1 MVPQELPF
9 PIRIVEQPEGSR
21 AGAGGS
27 PCTWDLGG
35 IVEALSQP
43 TSHTGLDWARHHPF
57 PLPSPELLQRVFT
70 GLRSVL
76 FPHHFGDPDRSGAGL
91 TYFIGH
97 TLDQTLQLLA
107 EQVKRELWLSGSAL
121 HLDLNALQLQAI
133 ELTGQFAAQLPGIRR
148 LLEGDLLAAHLGDPA
163 AKNLDEVLFCYPGI
177 RAITTHR
184 IAHELYRLGLPL
196 IARIISELGHSETG
210 VDIHPGAS
218 IGAEFFIDHGTGV
231 VIGETCI
238 IGERVRLYQA
248 VTLGA
253 RSFPRD
259 ESGALIKGQPRHPIV
274 EDDVVIYAGATVLGR
289 ITIGA
294 HSTIGGNVWVTQSV
308 PAGSF
313 VSQAKARQ
321 DTFDGGA
328 GI

>member
-1 MVPQELPF
+1 MAPPEPPS
-9 PIRIVEQPEGSR
+9 PIRIVKADRSR
-21 AGAGGS
+21 VATDGGPHS
-27 PCTWDLGG
+27 WDLSG
-35 IVEALSQP
+35 IVEALANP
-43 TSHTGLDWARHHPF
+43 TNNSGLDWARHHPF
-57 PLPSPELLQRVFT
+57 PLPSPELLQQVFT
-70 GLRSVL
+70 GLRSVI
-76 FPHHFGDPDRSGAGL
+76 FPHHFGEPDRSGAGL
-91 TYFIGH
+91 TSFIGQTLEH
-97 TLDQTLQLLA
+97 TLKLLA

-121 HLDLNALQLQAI
+121 HLDLQALQRQAI
-133 ELTGQFAAQLPGIRR
+133 ELTGRFAAQLPAIRR

-218 IGAEFFIDHGTGV
+218 IGGEFFIDHGTGV

-294 HSTIGGNVWVTQSV
+294 GSTIGGNVWVTKSV
-308 PAGSF
+308 APGSF
-313 VSQAKARQ
+313 VTQAKARQ
-321 DTFDGGA
+321 ETFDGGA

>member
-1 MVPQELPF
+1 MVPPEP
-9 PIRIVEQPEGSR
+9 PIPMRIVKADRSR
-21 AGAGGS
+21 VGVDGGQAA
-27 PCTWDLGG
+27 WDLSD
-35 IVEALSQP
+35 IVEALAHP
-43 TSHTGLDWARHHPF
+43 TNNSGLDWARHQPF

-76 FPHHFGDPDRSGAGL
+76 FPHHFGASDRSGADL
-91 TYFIGH
+91 SSFIGH
-97 TLDQTLQLLA
+97 TLDHTLQQLA

-121 HLDLNALQLQAI
+121 HLDLGALQRQAN
-133 ELTGQFAAQLPGIRR
+133 ELTGRFAAQLPVIRR

-218 IGAEFFIDHGTGV
+218 IGGEFFIDHGTGV

-294 HSTIGGNVWVTQSV
+294 GSTIGGNVWVTKSV
-308 PAGSF
+308 PPGSF
-313 VSQAKARQ
+313 VSQAKASQ

>member
-1 MVPQELPF
+1 MVPPEPPF
-9 PIRIVEQPEGSR
+9 PIRVVNADRSRLGVE
-21 AGAGGS
+21 AGHGA
-27 PCTWDLGG
+27 WDLSA
-35 IVEALSQP
+35 IVEALANP
-43 TSHTGLDWARHHPF
+43 TNNSGLDWARHHPF

-70 GLRSVL
+70 GLRSVI
-76 FPHHFGDPDRSGAGL
+76 FPHHFGDPNRSGAGI
-91 TYFIGH
+91 TTFIDH

-107 EQVKRELWLSGSAL
+107 EQVKRELWLSGSSL
-121 HLDLNALQLQAI
+121 HLDLNALQRQAMA
-133 ELTGQFAAQLPGIRR
+133 LTGRFAAQLPVIRR

-184 IAHELYRLGLPL
+184 IAHELYQLGLPL

-248 VTLGA
+248 VTLGS

-294 HSTIGGNVWVTQSV
+294 GSTIGGNVWLTHGV

-313 VSQAKARQ
+313 VTQAKARQ

>member
-1 MVPQELPF
+1 MVISESAY
-9 PIRIVEQPEGSR
+9 PIRILDAEAVRPPLEGGHPS
-21 AGAGGS
+21 
-27 PCTWDLGG
+27 WDLSA
-35 IVEALSQP
+35 IVDALAQP
-43 TSHTGLDWARHHPF
+43 ASSTGLDWAHHHPF

-70 GLRSVL
+70 GLRSAL
-76 FPHHFGDPDRSGAGL
+76 FPHHFGDPDRSGQGL

-97 TLDQTLQLLA
+97 TLDTNLQLLA
-107 EQVKRELWLSGSAL
+107 EQVKRELWLSGTVLS
-121 HLDLNALQLQAI
+121 LDLNQLQHRAV
-133 ELTGQFAAQLPGIRR
+133 ELTGRFAAGLPRIRQ

-177 RAITTHR
+177 RAITYHR
-184 IAHELYRLGLPL
+184 IAHELYGLGLPL
-196 IARIISELGHSETG
+196 IARIISELGHAETG

-218 IGAEFFIDHGTGV
+218 IGGEFFIDHGTGV

-294 HSTIGGNVWVTQSV
+294 RSTIGGNVWVTDSV

-313 VSQAKARQ
+313 VSQAKARH